1 MGANGAGKT
10 TLLRILA
17 TVTRP
22 RRGVV
27 RWCGATR
34 PRDGRRWI
42 GFAPDAVLDD
52 PGLTGRQAT
61 SSGAVSGPARTP
73 LISSKTRSPGSGPAT
88 VADEPIAG
96 YSFGMRRRLALA
108 QALAHDPRLALL
120 DEPTAGLDAEGIE
133 ALCEELVNRA
143 RRGRRTSLQAT
154 IAPSWRRLATA

>member
-1 MGANGAGKT
+1 MRSGLSIGFAMAVGMGPVDLCIASDERTALMGANGAGKT

-27 RWCGATR
+27 RWCGSAR

-61 SSGAVSGPARTP
+61 FFWCRQWTRE
-73 LISSKTRSPGSGPAT
+73 KTG
-88 VADEPIAG
+88 
-96 YSFGMRRRLALA
+96 
-108 QALAHDPRLALL
+108 
-120 DEPTAGLDAEGIE
+120 
-133 ALCEELVNRA
+133 
-143 RRGRRTSLQAT
+143 
-154 IAPSWRRLATA
+154 